1 MNTSTR
7 SAGRSGGWAAVRRNK
22 KGMYVQHSVHLD
34 RPVKDVSAALLEGPS
49 SWFPGVRGKNTTKV
63 GLHVAGIPLRKKVV
77 VEVGETVR
85 TSTWAVVPISW
96 KATFPERLF
105 PTMTGKIEL
114 APSSHTETR
123 LTVSGMYE
131 PPLGKVGEQL
141 DEALMHRIAD
151 GTVRELAEGIA
162 KKLNRPAKS

>member
-22 KGMYVQHSVHLD
+22 RAMYVQHSVHIE
-34 RPVKDVSAALLEGPS
+34 RPANEVSARLLEGPT

-63 GLHVAGIPLRKKVV
+63 GLHVAGIPLRKKV
-77 VEVGETVR
+77 EVDFGDPVR

-96 KATFPERLF
+96 KATFPEKLF
-105 PTMTGKIEL
+105 PAMNGKIEL
-114 APSSHTETR
+114 APSSRKQTR

-141 DEALMHRIAD
+141 DEALMHRIAEA
-151 GTVRELAEGIA
+151 TVRELAEAIA
-162 KKLNRPAKS
+162 ERLNRPVKT